1 MNKTLFTILII
12 SILLSGILIFTSSS
26 LKLLGVKKSSVM
38 IHLVTNI
45 KKEDGPPCVAFDVA
59 LANIKNGNEVELL
72 FDAEAA
78 WNLKKLEDGKNDF
91 DRYQVPPD
99 LKKLANAQFPDNS
112 LMKLN
117 NFGEFLSLLN
127 KMGTKITVNGTW
139 NILTGVEKTLKG
151 KSNLP
156 NFVEPLN
163 LTELSEHINNSDVYY
178 HY

>member
-1 MNKTLFTILII
+1 
-12 SILLSGILIFTSSS
+12 
-26 LKLLGVKKSSVM
+26 
-38 IHLVTNI
+38 
-45 KKEDGPPCVAFDVA
+45 
-59 LANIKNGNEVELL
+59 VELL